1 MEKPRTAHT
10 KRQEHVTI
18 VLYIVLQ
25 ENMAS
30 SMGQDDEV
38 SAPKMIYKNVFFGS
52 DHYFNSVPLWP
63 TATAESFDLA
73 CLVTVIL

>member
-1 MEKPRTAHT
+1 
-10 KRQEHVTI
+10 
-18 VLYIVLQ
+18 
-25 ENMAS
+25 MAS

-73 CLVTVIL
+73 CFVTVIL

>member
-1 MEKPRTAHT
+1 MHVISGSGNTWKNRVQHPVHT
-10 KRQEHVTI
+10 RRQEHVTI

-38 SAPKMIYKNVFFGS
+38 SAPKMIFKKAFFWQRS
-52 DHYFNSVPLWP
+52 
-63 TATAESFDLA
+63 
-73 CLVTVIL
+73 